1 MKKIFVFL
9 MAVLVC
15 GFLYKITFA
24 QVTEPPLGLPDFEED
39 TTTVVA
45 ETESATATA
54 TATYSATRTAT
65 TQEAVDDAEVGSEI
79 IMLVIFS
86 LVGGTG
92 IFLVKKYFDLQRYN
106 L

>member
-15 GFLYKITFA
+15 SFLYKVTFA

-45 ETESATATA
+45 ETESVTAT
-54 TATYSATRTAT
+54 TTYSATRTPT
-65 TQEAVDDAEVGSEI
+65 TQEAVDDAEVGSEVV
-79 IMLVIFS
+79 MLIIFS

-92 IFLVKKYFDLQRYN
+92 IFLVKKYFDLQKYT